1 MKSQAR
7 TLAKPVR
14 VPTRSKDPLRIV
26 LSDGAVEG
34 LKWLALALMLADHVN
49 KFLFKGTLPAA
60 FELGRLV
67 VPLFGFVL
75 AYNLARPSTNQ
86 DAYLRTVKRL
96 GFFGLLASPMYGAM
110 VEWWSFNIMFT
121 LLVAVIAMWLLNRGG
136 WRYQLAALAVVAV
149 GGAFVEFWWPAVLT
163 CLTAWAFCKR
173 PTLNRLALWAIA
185 VASLGLVNHNLWALA
200 ALPVIFLA
208 QLVEV
213 RIPRLKW
220 LFYAFYPAHLAV
232 LFVLQSHH
240 WPG

>member
-1 MKSQAR
+1 MKSHAR
-7 TLAKPVR
+7 TLAKPV
-14 VPTRSKDPLRIV
+14 VVSTKPSDPFRIV

-34 LKWLALALMLADHVN
+34 LKWLALSLMLVDHVN

-60 FELGRLV
+60 FEIGRLV

-75 AYNLARPSTNQ
+75 AYNLARPSTSQ
-86 DAYLRTVKRL
+86 DTYLRTARRL
-96 GFFGLLASPMYGAM
+96 AAFGLLASPMYGAM

-136 WRYQLAALAVVAV
+136 WRDQLAAAAVVAV
-149 GGAFVEFWWPAVLT
+149 GGAFVEFWWPAVLS
-163 CLTAWAFCKR
+163 CLAAWAFCKK
-173 PTLNRLALWAIA
+173 PSLNRLALWTIA

-208 QLVEV
+208 QPIKI

-220 LFYAFYPAHLAV
+220 LFYATYPAHLAV
-232 LFVLQSHH
+232 LFVLQSQH
-240 WPG
+240 WPK